1 MSVPF
6 PRAFSGEAKA
16 SAGKA
21 QEAPRQSGS
30 FRSFHKQGLHKACFF
45 LGRQTVYRV
54 YCLLCEIFDRYIFTI
69 CLRKCWKKDST
80 RVLYF
85 PARLFISQI
94 RRKWI
99 L

>member
-45 LGRQTVYRV
+45 SDGRPYIGYIVYFVKYLTDIFSQYVCENVEKKILLGY
-54 YCLLCEIFDRYIFTI
+54 YIFRHA
-69 CLRKCWKKDST
+69 CSFHK
-80 RVLYF
+80 YGENEF
-85 PARLFISQI
+85 
-94 RRKWI
+94 
-99 L
+99 